1 MIILCT
7 ILSARRGHTRIYF
20 HLRDHSLFYFVAS
33 ILFIILLHDT
43 YFYWT
48 HRLMH
53 WKRIFRY
60 VHRVHHLSHNPTP
73 LAAFAFHPLEA
84 VIEAGIMP
92 LVAWVIPAHPLA
104 LAISGLYMILM
115 NVMGHLGYEL
125 FPKSFV
131 RNKWLNWQNTST
143 HHNMHHH
150 YSKHNYGLYFN
161 WWDRLMG
168 TNHPRYREE
177 FRGREGS
184 HPSFTEERKLFTEK
198 VD

>member
-1 MIILCT
+1 
-7 ILSARRGHTRIYF
+7 
-20 HLRDHSLFYFVAS
+20 
-33 ILFIILLHDT
+33 
-43 YFYWT
+43 
-48 HRLMH
+48 
-53 WKRIFRY
+53 
-60 VHRVHHLSHNPTP
+60 
-73 LAAFAFHPLEA
+73 
-84 VIEAGIMP
+84 
-92 LVAWVIPAHPLA
+92 AHPLA

-131 RNKWLNWQNTST
+131 RNKWLNWQNTYT
-143 HHNMHHH
+143 HHNMPHH

-184 HPSFTEERKLFTEK
+184 NPSFTEERKLFTEK
-198 VD
+198 V